1 MTKLVA
7 KLCMEQ
13 DIFKRSS
20 SDRIVFDRFTRVEA
34 FFNKNFLCQQV
45 FKFLFFS

>member
-1 MTKLVA
+1 MWTTKLVA

-20 SDRIVFDRFTRVEA
+20 SDRIFFDRFTRVE
-34 FFNKNFLCQQV
+34 V
-45 FKFLFFS
+45 FINMSASV